1 MALLRW
7 LYDMLAVLGTVVLMF
22 IALAIGGSYVSGVY
36 RSWTQPAP
44 GRRPSSAATP
54 NAGTDRVRPTALPA
68 AAQTRPLGREAARA
82 RGIAMPEPRRLFDD
96 FVGTPVLR
104 TRNAWVER
112 HGTRDYLLVTRD
124 AFFVARLRPPQQRV
138 LRLRNGR
145 VIPFEYHDLADGQRV
160 AFARFCEVPPDSL
173 VMSIIRAD
181 STTNLWSPPCS

>member
-7 LYDMLAVLGTVVLMF
+7 LYDMLAVLGTVVLIF
-22 IALAIGGSYVSGVY
+22 IALAIGGSFVSGVY
-36 RSWTQPAP
+36 RSWTQPDP

-54 NAGTDRVRPTALPA
+54 NAGTDQVRRTTSPE
-68 AAQTRPLGREAARA
+68 AQSTRPLGREAARE
-82 RGIAMPEPRRLFDD
+82 RGIAMPEARRLFVD
-96 FVGTPVLR
+96 VAGSPVLR

-112 HGTRDYLLVTRD
+112 HGRRNYLLVTRD

-138 LRLRNGR
+138 LQLGNGR
-145 VIPFEYHDLADGQRV
+145 VIPVEYHDLADGQRV

-181 STTNLWSPPCS
+181 STTNLWSPPCN